1 MNTQSAVPGNT
12 EERPAS
18 KSFRTVVLLCTPSY
32 FALLMHVGALGFL
45 DKLVKVFGD
54 LWFLYPFR
62 LLAIVLHF
70 GGTLGAYVLLP
81 IAGTIIFRRLWR
93 DTADPQRAGTAT
105 MLLLGAVPASLF
117 VLVSEVG
124 MTCSTNRYG
133 RASSCALPSATAHLQ
148 RLGARQRTL
157 RSATGRR

>member
-1 MNTQSAVPGNT
+1 MSTQTAVPGDT
-12 EERPAS
+12 EERRAS
-18 KSFRTVVLLCTPSY
+18 KSFRTVLLLCTPSY
-32 FALLMHVGALGFL
+32 FALLIHVGALGFL

-62 LLAIVLHF
+62 LLTIVLYF

-93 DTADPQRAGTAT
+93 DTANPQRASTAT

-117 VLVSEVG
+117 VLVSEKWG
-124 MTCSTNRYG
+124 
-133 RASSCALPSATAHLQ
+133 
-148 RLGARQRTL
+148 
-157 RSATGRR
+157 